1 MEDATIAAEIIRLTA
16 AVVFTVALPAPV
28 LATAASPAAPADAP
42 AASAAA
48 ASAAAVTG
56 PAAVAPVN
64 GAPSNRPPIERYEE
78 LSDDALTA
86 LAARWDALDKMERRA
101 LLTEMKLRMARNGQ
115 RGGMGQIHIR
125 TERRYGKIIRDPDG
139 RLIRIE
145 TQVVQVRPLTGG
157 EPPRQAFGVG
167 FERRIAGRA
176 DDDGAAAD
184 AGAVAASPAVPDE
197 PIVILSEGA
206 ERRLEPVEPPRIEP
220 RLPLFRVVDPAP

>member
-16 AVVFTVALPAPV
+16 AVVLTVALPAPV
-28 LATAASPAAPADAP
+28 LATAAGPAVAADAP
-42 AASAAA
+42 AAET
-48 ASAAAVTG
+48 AAVTG
-56 PAAVAPVN
+56 PGAAPATGTPAV
-64 GAPSNRPPIERYEE
+64 EQYDQ

-86 LAARWDALDKMERRA
+86 LAARWDALDKLERRA

-115 RGGMGQIHIR
+115 RGGMAHIHIR
-125 TERRYGKIIRDPDG
+125 TERRYGKIIRDPEG

-167 FERRIAGRA
+167 FERRVARRA
-176 DDDGAAAD
+176 ASDQVATKS
-184 AGAVAASPAVPDE
+184 GAVAATPAPVAGDE
-197 PIVILSEGA
+197 PMLILTEGA

-220 RLPLFRVVDPAP
+220 RLPLFRVADPTP